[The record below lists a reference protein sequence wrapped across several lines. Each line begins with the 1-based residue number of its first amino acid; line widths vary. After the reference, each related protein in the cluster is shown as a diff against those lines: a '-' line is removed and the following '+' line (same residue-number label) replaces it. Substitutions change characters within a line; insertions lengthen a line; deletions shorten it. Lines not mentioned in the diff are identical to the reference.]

1 MYKYTPCNQLVM
13 NKHSKIL
20 IAVTVLVSV
29 LFTSCKKTS
38 VGPTTPS
45 DKYLVSYTQVKTISN
60 IEVAATFSYLSSIYP
75 DAKSI
80 GDKATSGVKVYK
92 ITYNTTFQNQP
103 VIASGLVCVP
113 TGLQKY
119 PMISFQN
126 GTITLHSD
134 APTVAVGTSE
144 MGKLYTFLET
154 VSSTGFVIAIPDY
167 IGFGSTSNTFHPYLD
182 KASTIPCV
190 IDMIR
195 AARELMNSH
204 NLNVQLSNDLYITGY
219 SMGGW
224 ATLQLQKAIETN
236 YSSEFNLKA
245 SACGAGPYNLTYIN
259 NYILGLTNY
268 PMPYF
273 MGYMLNSYTKL
284 GEITNNISDIINE
297 PYASR
302 IPNLYDGNYSGDQ
315 INSQLTTSVDSLFTA
330 AYRNGYQSNSEFS
343 SVRQT
348 LSGNSIGAWK
358 ISTPLTLLHGQ
369 ADTFVPVQVS
379 QNIYNDFLNMGV
391 SSNMVH
397 LVTFPNINHTEG
409 IIPSE
414 IYAIN
419 WFLQIKSGG
428 K

>member
-1 MYKYTPCNQLVM
+1 M

-20 IAVTVLVSV
+20 ITVTLLISV
-29 LFTSCKKTS
+29 VFTSCKKNS
-38 VGPTTPS
+38 DGPTPS
-45 DKYLVSYTQVKTISN
+45 DKYLVSYKKVKTISN
-60 IEVAATFSYLSSIYP
+60 LEVDAALNYLSVLYP
-75 DAKSI
+75 NAKTI
-80 GDKATSGVKVYK
+80 ANKAVSGVTVYK
-92 ITYNTTFQNQP
+92 ITYNTTFQSQP
-103 VIASGLVCVP
+103 IIASGLVCVP

-119 PMISFQN
+119 PMISYQN

-134 APTVAVGTSE
+134 APTVAADTSE

-167 IGFGSTSNTFHPYLD
+167 IGFGSTENTFHPYLD

-190 IDMIR
+190 VDMIR
-195 AARELMNSH
+195 AAKELMNSH

-224 ATLQLQKAIETN
+224 ATLQLQKAIETD
-236 YSSEFNLKA
+236 YSGEFNLKA
-245 SACGAGPYNLTYIN
+245 SACGAGPYDLTYIN
-259 NYILGLTNY
+259 NYVLGQTQY

-273 MGYMLNSYTKL
+273 LGYMLNSYTQL
-284 GEITNNISDIINE
+284 GEITNNLSDIINE
-297 PYASR
+297 PYASK
-302 IPNLYDGNYSGDQ
+302 IPGLYDGNYSGDQ
-315 INSQLTTSVDSLFTA
+315 INSQLTTSVDSLFTS
-330 AYRNGYQSNSEFS
+330 AYRNGYQSAAEFS

-348 LSGNSIGAWK
+348 LSDNSIGAWN
-358 ISTPLTLLHGQ
+358 ISTPLLLLHGE

-379 QNIYNDFLNMGV
+379 ENLYNDFLNLGV

-397 LVTFPNINHTEG
+397 LVTFPGINHTEG

-414 IYAIN
+414 IDAIN
-419 WFLQIKSGG
+419 WFIQIKDGG

>member
-1 MYKYTPCNQLVM
+1 MKRHGY
-13 NKHSKIL
+13 IL
-20 IAVTVLVSV
+20 ILATLLVSV
-29 LFTSCKKTS
+29 LFTSCKKNT
-38 VGPTTPS
+38 GGTTPS

-60 IEVAATFSYLSSIYP
+60 LEVSATFAYLTTLYP
-75 DAKSI
+75 DAQTI
-80 GDKATSGVKVYK
+80 ENKAVSGVKVFE

-103 VIASGLVCVP
+103 IVASGLVCVP

-119 PMISFQN
+119 PMISYQN

-134 APTVAVGTSE
+134 APTVASDSSE

-190 IDMIR
+190 LDMIR
-195 AARELMNSH
+195 ATKELMASN

-224 ATLQLQKAIETN
+224 ATLQLQKTIETDYAN
-236 YSSEFNLKA
+236 EFNLKA
-245 SACGAGPYNLTYIN
+245 SACGAGPYDLTYIN
-259 NYILGLTNY
+259 NYVMGQTNY

-273 MGYMLNSYTKL
+273 LGYMLNSYTQL
-284 GEITNNISDIINE
+284 GEITNNLSDIINE
-297 PYASR
+297 PYASE

-315 INSQLTTSVDSLFTA
+315 INSQLTTSIDSLFTT
-330 AYRNGYQSNSEFS
+330 AYRNGYQTATEFS
-343 SVRQT
+343 SVRQS
-348 LSGNSIGAWK
+348 LSDNSISAWN
-358 ISTPLTLLHGQ
+358 ITTPLTLLHGE
-369 ADTFVPVQVS
+369 ADTFVPVQDTK
-379 QNIYNDFLNMGV
+379 NIYNDFLNLGV
-391 SSNMVH
+391 SSSMVH
-397 LVTFPNINHTEG
+397 LVTFPGVDHTGG

-414 IYAIN
+414 IDAIN
-419 WFLQIKSGG
+419 WFLQIKDGV